1 MQISLQETTWKW
13 VVGGLHAAA
22 RGATC
27 GQGDVLDRSEYIS
40 FTRQTIRLDNPKI
53 CCNKDLPDMDAAGIG
68 FGNKSDPYVIV
79 RSICLRIQNVDLSRS
94 NVDIVNDIQ
103 GRG

>member
-1 MQISLQETTWKW
+1 
-13 VVGGLHAAA
+13 
-22 RGATC
+22 
-27 GQGDVLDRSEYIS
+27 
-40 FTRQTIRLDNPKI
+40 
-53 CCNKDLPDMDAAGIG
+53 MDAAGIG